1 MENIEKLLN
10 SLQKFIEQHPL
21 SFLFFILGTLLCI
34 VGLTDGVQGVV
45 VNQNFRLAS
54 LVIGGLSLLISA
66 ITYYLPPPN
75 KKKSGTEANSNF
87 ADKVL
92 EPIPE
97 DLKISLSERRVNLA
111 SKMQGEILHFIQY
124 TMEKDSQG
132 RVEQK
137 TIANQFNKPDSEI
150 YYRLEQLRLLGFLK
164 KEAMGT
170 FSNGYTR
177 WGYSLSVEYRELLR

>member
-21 SFLFFILGTLLCI
+21 SFLFFILGTLFCI
-34 VGLTDGVQGVV
+34 VGLTDGFQGIV

-54 LVIGGLSLLISA
+54 LVIGGLCLLISA

-75 KKKSGTEANSNF
+75 KKKSGSVVNSNSG
-87 ADKVL
+87 DQVL

-111 SKMQGEILHFIQY
+111 SKRQGEILHFIQY
-124 TMEKDSQG
+124 TREKDSQG
-132 RVEQK
+132 RVDQK
-137 TIANQFNKPDSEI
+137 TIANNFHTSDSEI

-164 KEAMGT
+164 KEAIGT
-170 FSNGYTR
+170 FSNGSTR
-177 WGYSLSVEYRELLR
+177 WGYSLSSEYRELLR